1 MVLTK
6 GELAG
11 LDWIRSDRLGWDR
24 FGSLTFVGWLT
35 GWMRVFISGQAEI

>member
-11 LDWIRSDRLGWDR
+11 LDWI
-24 FGSLTFVGWLT
+24 GSLTFLGWKPGGCASLYLA
-35 GWMRVFISGQAEI
+35 WPRFK